1 MDETLS
7 KLKGSFLVMDGPDGA
22 GKTTQLDLL
31 GQALADAGL
40 AVTPAVDP
48 GGTGAGEQIREI
60 LLHRKDLEL
69 APLCE
74 TMLFMAARAQ
84 LVAEVVRP
92 AIAEGGVILCDRF
105 ISATLAYQGAL
116 GVPPE
121 AILTVADV
129 AIEKLWPD
137 LTIVLDLPSDEGL
150 SRVGKVRDRM
160 ESRTDEY
167 HRRVRENFQ
176 ALPGCYPAPVA
187 LIDAAGTPEQ
197 VHDRILD
204 ALRSHIA
211 RA

>member
-31 GQALADAGL
+31 GRALTDAGL

-167 HRRVRENFQ
+167 HQQVRRNFQ

-187 LIDAAGTPEQ
+187 LVDAAGTPEQ